1 MLWGDRHGPCSGE
14 PAPNDQDRWAPPPT
28 MLEASVDGGA
38 AVGFEDVMQWAV
50 LFVEGIGVAILA
62 GGIVVVGGLGLGRL
76 VRGRPVEQVYTEVR
90 LLLGRVLL
98 LGIEVLVAGD
108 IIRTV
113 AIELTLTAVA
123 ELAGIVLIRTFLS
136 WTIELETEG
145 RWPWRAA
152 QAEAAADDGS

>member
-1 MLWGDRHGPCSGE
+1 MDFE
-14 PAPNDQDRWAPPPT
+14 
-28 MLEASVDGGA
+28 EA
-38 AVGFEDVMQWAV
+38 MQLTV
-50 LFVEGIGVAILA
+50 RFVEGVGVAILA
-62 GGIVVVGGLGLGRL
+62 GGVVIVAVIAVTWIT
-76 VRGRPVEQVYTEVR
+76 RGRPIEQVYTGTR

-123 ELAGIVLIRTFLS
+123 ELAGIVAIRTFLS

-145 RWPWRAA
+145 RWPWGERGAGDD
-152 QAEAAADDGS
+152 EDAADEVVT

>member
-1 MLWGDRHGPCSGE
+1 VE
-14 PAPNDQDRWAPPPT
+14 
-28 MLEASVDGGA
+28 
-38 AVGFEDVMQWAV
+38 FEDAMRLTVR
-50 LFVEGIGVAILA
+50 FVEGVGVAILA
-62 GGIVVVGGLGLGRL
+62 GGIVIVAVIA
-76 VRGRPVEQVYTEVR
+76 VAWIIRGRPIERVYTDTR

-123 ELAGIVLIRTFLS
+123 ELAGIVAIRTFLS

-145 RWPWRAA
+145 RWPWSER
-152 QAEAAADDGS
+152 EAAT

>member
-1 MLWGDRHGPCSGE
+1 VDV
-14 PAPNDQDRWAPPPT
+14 DF
-28 MLEASVDGGA
+28 EA
-38 AVGFEDVMQWAV
+38 VMQLTV
-50 LFVEGIGVAILA
+50 KFVEGVGVAVLA
-62 GGIVVVGGLGLGRL
+62 GGIVIVALIAVTWLI
-76 VRGRPVEQVYTEVR
+76 RGRPIEQVYADTR

-123 ELAGIVLIRTFLS
+123 ELAGIVAIRTFLS

-145 RWPWRAA
+145 RWPWS
-152 QAEAAADDGS
+152 AADRNGRDEATSGTDV